1 MCMYVAAH
9 TISIT
14 IKAYMAGKVHFEE
27 FVGLCRNPCGWV
39 QT

>member
-27 FVGLCRNPCGWV
+27 FVELCRNPCGWV
-39 QT
+39 HT